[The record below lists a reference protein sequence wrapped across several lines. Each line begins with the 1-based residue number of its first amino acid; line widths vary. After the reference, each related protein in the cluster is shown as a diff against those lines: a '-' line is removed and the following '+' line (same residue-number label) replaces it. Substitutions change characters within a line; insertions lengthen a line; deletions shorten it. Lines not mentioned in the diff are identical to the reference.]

1 MNVGSSTC
9 HEDLGSA
16 HRYNWLPGRNLLFAI
31 DSRGMWIPDYEHT
44 QNLDC
49 RPPAPRS
56 MLKPTGR

>member
-49 RPPAPRS
+49 TAS
-56 MLKPTGR
+56 CDT